1 MPSIDAHR
9 LESGLAAVFAA
20 AGASGREA
28 ALIARHLVE
37 ASLRGHDSHGVGLL
51 PTYLDAIRTGQMRLG
66 RPVAVTRDMGAL
78 VVCDG
83 GLGAGQ
89 VMAHEAMELGIE
101 RAGAHGAAVVALRDA
116 HHLGRIGHWA
126 EQCAE
131 AGLVS
136 VHFVNVPRYAAVAAF
151 GGTQARLG
159 TNPFAAGFPRANGA
173 PIIVDFATSRW
184 AFGKVRVAMNKGE
197 PLPEGVLLDG
207 QGNPTIDP
215 SALFA
220 DPAGVLLPFGD
231 HKGFGLALACEL
243 LAGALTGGDT
253 QDGSRA
259 RSVSNS
265 MLSILLPPESF
276 AGAQGYAER
285 VDALCRW
292 LARDGET
299 GRPSLMPGEPE
310 LDCRARRL
318 AGGLPIDAATWA
330 AMQSA
335 AAALGVT
342 ELADI
347 TPQPGPASSPG
358 P

>member
-1 MPSIDAHR
+1 MPMIDASR
-9 LESGLAAVFAA
+9 LEPGLSAVFAA
-20 AGASGREA
+20 AGASSREA

-37 ASLRGHDSHGVGLL
+37 ASLRGHDSHGVGLT
-51 PTYLDAIRTGQMRLG
+51 PSYLEAIGAGRMRLG
-66 RPVAVTRDMGAL
+66 RPLVVTRDFGAL
-78 VVCDG
+78 VVCDAG
-83 GLGAGQ
+83 HGAGQ
-89 VMAHEAMELGIE
+89 VMAHEAMELGLE
-101 RAGAHGAAVVALRDA
+101 RARAHGLAVVALRDA

-159 TNPFAAGFPRANGA
+159 TNPFAAGFPRANDA

-197 PLPEGVLLDG
+197 TLPEGVLLDG
-207 QGNPTIDP
+207 RGNPTTDP
-215 SALFA
+215 SDLFA
-220 DPAGVLLPFGD
+220 DPAGVLLPFGE

-259 RSVSNS
+259 QSVSNS
-265 MLSILLPPESF
+265 MLSILLPPDSF
-276 AGAQGYAER
+276 AGAQDYAER
-285 VDALCRW
+285 VDALRRW
-292 LARDGET
+292 LAQDGET

-310 LDCRARRL
+310 LACRAQRL
-318 AGGLPIDAATWA
+318 ASGLPIDAATWA
-330 AMQSA
+330 AMNSA

-342 ELADI
+342 ELGEI
-347 TPQPGPASSPG
+347 TRLETPASSQAR
-358 P
+358 